1 MFKKIFPVSAIA
13 LMLTA
18 CTDDY
23 TDWQTPEQNSPV
35 AAIEGELTASAAKTD
50 LIDLAAAGESVQL
63 LNIQAPAGATVESYC
78 VTLKNEEGKTYD
90 LYTADGTVPTQDVN
104 NAVIYLF
111 NREVVERVVT
121 ATVKVDALVKGQEGE
136 ATVHYEVASPI
147 TLKLQCIPSTFTEY
161 LWAPGEGNGW
171 NHGAA
176 ERLYSPELDG
186 HYTGFVY
193 VGGKF
198 KFTTVGDWEN
208 GTNYGGT
215 LDHLDTGGGDIDAG
229 ANGVYYFNVDLTVG
243 TASATPVTFGIVGN
257 AVGSWDNDVEMEYDT
272 AASCWF
278 AELDMAAD
286 TFKFRANHGWD
297 INFGGSFDNLTI
309 GGADMT
315 IAEAGT
321 YVIRLYTG
329 RKGSADNIYCEVE
342 KQ

>member
-1 MFKKIFPVSAIA
+1 MLKKIFPVAVLA

-23 TDWQTPEQNSPV
+23 TDWQTPAQNGAVS
-35 AAIEGELTASAAKTD
+35 AIEGTMTISATQTD
-50 LIDLAAAGESVQL
+50 LIDLATAGETVKL
-63 LNIQAPAGATVESYC
+63 LNIQVPASAKVESFC
-78 VTLKNEEGKTYD
+78 ITLTNVEDQKTYD
-90 LYTADGTVPTQDVN
+90 LYTTDGTVPTQDLN
-104 NAVIYLF
+104 NAVINLF
-111 NREVVERVVT
+111 NREVVERLVV
-121 ATVKVDALVKGQEGE
+121 ATVKADALVKGQEGE
-136 ATVHYEVASPI
+136 ATVHYESDTPI
-147 TLKLQCIPSTFTEY
+147 TLKLQCIPPTFTPY

-176 ERLYSPELDG
+176 ERLYSPEQDG

-198 KFTTVGDWEN
+198 KLTTSSDWDH
-208 GTNYGGT
+208 TNYGGT

-229 ANGVYYFNVDLTVG
+229 ENDVYYFNVDLNVG
-243 TASATPVTFGIVGN
+243 TATATPVKFGIVGN
-257 AVGSWDNDVEMEYDT
+257 AVGSWDNDVMMEYDV
-272 AASCWF
+272 AAGCWQK
-278 AELDMAAD
+278 ELDMTAD
-286 TFKFRANHGWD
+286 TFKFRANNGWD
-297 INFGGSFDNLTI
+297 LNFGGSFDNLTI

-321 YVIRLYTG
+321 YIIRLYTG